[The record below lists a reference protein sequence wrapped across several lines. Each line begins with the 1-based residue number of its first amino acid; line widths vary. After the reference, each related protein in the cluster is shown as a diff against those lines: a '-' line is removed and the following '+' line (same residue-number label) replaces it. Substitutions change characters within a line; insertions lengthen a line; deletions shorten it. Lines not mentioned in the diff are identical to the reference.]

1 MSLAGSGA
9 DSHAARRTWQR
20 VLLLL
25 GLTWALVVVVPD
37 LYRLSAPLATLGF
50 MADNSGLIYQVSA
63 PASTAAGSAV
73 ASALRNNDVIVL
85 SPGAC
90 WHPTSAL
97 CRNYLAV
104 FGGMGG
110 LSYVLPGTVITL
122 TLLPDGGTKPIDVKV
137 TALVKDLGPATKVLL
152 ALDEVAAVVV
162 LWLAFRL
169 AWDAPSRMT
178 IGFFLF
184 AMWFNPGQYFVLYA
198 WLQTHPV
205 LLLVQEVLQAIAQ
218 GAGYAGFLIFALRF
232 PHDRRAHRLRR
243 IEGVAILSGVVL
255 ALLQLASFLNVL
267 GVPTEIITRAA
278 ILCGYAVAI
287 AAFVIVRL
295 RLRYQSPL
303 DYQRMRWVLWG
314 CAIGIPAFIFA
325 DSNEATSIW
334 SRYVW
339 DRGIFGGWQPDESVF
354 ELAFLL
360 SGILAIFISAAVR
373 HRRIVNVTPELRAL
387 AATVLALI
395 LGVIIED
402 RMHEPVT
409 AALTGLHVPETLQ
422 FYLAIVPLVACSAA
436 VHRSSHAV
444 DHLFNRRFYHAVSA
458 LEVAAKAVAQAVDE
472 SSVDAV
478 LVQAP
483 CLALE
488 LASAAVFRE
497 ADSAFR
503 CVASSPEW
511 DANMLDVE
519 FPEQYAIIER
529 LRKGEVVGL
538 PVPLWAGLDVADDA
552 VVPALAVPVIFDDR
566 LYSVAVYGA
575 HRTGAALDRLEVDS
589 LVKFAARAAIAYERL
604 EMRWLRAQLGA

>member
-1 MSLAGSGA
+1 MSLAGSTV
-9 DSHAARRTWQR
+9 DSHVARRAWQR
-20 VLLLL
+20 GLLLL

-37 LYRLSAPLATLGF
+37 FYRLSAPLATLGF
-50 MADNSGLIYQVSA
+50 LADNSGVIYEVNL
-63 PASTAAGSAV
+63 PATAATPGSAV
-73 ASALRNNDVIVL
+73 ASGLRENDRIVL
-85 SPGAC
+85 APGAC
-90 WHPTSAL
+90 WHPTSAR

-110 LSYVLPGTVITL
+110 LTYVLPGTVITL
-122 TLLPDGGTKPIDVKV
+122 SVLPVGETKPIDVTVAARDEDLAPAAKV
-137 TALVKDLGPATKVLL
+137 VL

-169 AWDAPSRMT
+169 AWNAPGRMT

-218 GAGYAGFLIFALRF
+218 GAGYAGFLVFALRF
-232 PHDRRAHRLRR
+232 PHDRRAHRLRGV
-243 IEGVAILSGVVL
+243 EGVAIFSGVVL

-278 ILCGYAVAI
+278 ILGGYAVAI
-287 AAFVIVRL
+287 AAFVVVRL

-325 DSNEATSIW
+325 DSNEATSLW
-334 SRYVW
+334 TRYVW
-339 DRGIFGGWQPDESVF
+339 NREIFGGWQPDESVF

-373 HRRIVNVTPELRAL
+373 HRRIVNVTPELRAV
-387 AATVLALI
+387 AAAVLALV
-395 LGVIIED
+395 LGVVIED
-402 RMHEPVT
+402 RMHEPIT
-409 AALTGLHVPETLQ
+409 AALTMLHVPESVQ
-422 FYLAIVPLVACSAA
+422 FYLAIVPLVICSAA
-436 VHRSSHAV
+436 VHRGSHAM
-444 DHLFNRRFYHAVSA
+444 DHLFNRGFYHAASV
-458 LEVAAKAVAQAVDE
+458 LDVAAATVARAVDE
-472 SSVDAV
+472 LSVDGV
-478 LVQAP
+478 LVHAP
-483 CLALE
+483 CLGLE

-497 ADSAFR
+497 TDSAFL
-503 CVASSPEW
+503 CVVSNPER
-511 DANMLDVE
+511 DAKLLGVD

-538 PVPLWAGLDVADDA
+538 PMPLWAARDADDA
-552 VVPALAVPVIFDDR
+552 MVPALAVPVIFDDR
-566 LYSVAVYGA
+566 LYRVAVYGA
-575 HRTGAALDRLEVDS
+575 HQTGAALDRLEVDL
-589 LVKFAARAAIAYERL
+589 LVKFAARAAIGYERL
-604 EMRWLRAQLGA
+604 EMRRLRARLGA

>member
-1 MSLAGSGA
+1 
-9 DSHAARRTWQR
+9 
-20 VLLLL
+20 
-25 GLTWALVVVVPD
+25 
-37 LYRLSAPLATLGF
+37 
-50 MADNSGLIYQVSA
+50 
-63 PASTAAGSAV
+63 
-73 ASALRNNDVIVL
+73 VL

-110 LSYVLPGTVITL
+110 LTYVLPGTVITL
-122 TLLPDGGTKPIDVKV
+122 TVLPVGTTSPIDVKV
-137 TALVKDLGPATKVLL
+137 AAVVADLGPATKVLL

-205 LLLVQEVLQAIAQ
+205 LLLIQEAFQAIAT
-218 GAGYAGFLIFALRF
+218 GAGYAGFLVFALRF
-232 PHDRRAHRLRR
+232 PHNRRAHRLRH
-243 IEGVAILSGVVL
+243 IERVAILSGVVL

-267 GVPTEIITRAA
+267 GVPTETITRAA
-278 ILCGYAVAI
+278 ILCPYAVAI
-287 AAFVIVRL
+287 AAFVVVRL

-325 DSNEATSIW
+325 DSNEATSMW
-334 SRYVW
+334 TRYVW
-339 DRGIFGGWQPDESVF
+339 NRGIFGGQPDESVF

-360 SGILAIFISAAVR
+360 SGILAIFICAAVR

-402 RMHEPVT
+402 RMHEPIA
-409 AALTGLHVPETLQ
+409 AALTGLHVPETLH

-436 VHRSSHAV
+436 VHRGSHTV

-458 LEVAAKAVAQAVDE
+458 LDVAAKDVAEAADE
-472 SSVDAV
+472 SSVDRV
-478 LVQAP
+478 LVQTP
-483 CLALE
+483 SLALE

-503 CVASSPEW
+503 CVASNPES
-511 DANMLDVE
+511 DAKKLDVE
-519 FPEQYAIIER
+519 FREQYAIIER

-538 PVPLWAGLDVADDA
+538 PVPLWAGLGVADDA
-552 VVPALAVPVIFDDR
+552 LVPALAVPVIFDDR

-575 HRTGAALDRLEVDS
+575 HQTGAALDRLEVDL

-604 EMRWLRAQLGA
+604 EMRRLRAQLGA

>member
-9 DSHAARRTWQR
+9 DSHAARRAWQR
-20 VLLLL
+20 GLLLL
-25 GLTWALVVVVPD
+25 GLAWALVVVVPD
-37 LYRLSAPLATLGF
+37 LYRVSAPLATLGF
-50 MADNSGLIYQVSA
+50 LADNSGLIYQVSA
-63 PASTAAGSAV
+63 PTSTAAAGSPV
-73 ASALRNNDVIVL
+73 APALRKNDVIVL

-110 LSYVLPGTVITL
+110 LTYVLPGTVITL
-122 TLLPDGGTKPIDVKV
+122 TVLPVGTTNPIDVKV
-137 TALVKDLGPATKVLL
+137 AAVVADLGPATKVLL

-205 LLLVQEVLQAIAQ
+205 LLLIQEAFQAIAT
-218 GAGYAGFLIFALRF
+218 GAGYAGFLVFALRF
-232 PHDRRAHRLRR
+232 PHNRRAHRLRH
-243 IEGVAILSGVVL
+243 IERVAIFSGVVL

-267 GVPTEIITRAA
+267 GVPTETITRAA
-278 ILCGYAVAI
+278 ILCPYGVAI
-287 AAFVIVRL
+287 AAFVVVRL

-325 DSNEATSIW
+325 DSNEATSMW
-334 SRYVW
+334 TRYVW
-339 DRGIFGGWQPDESVF
+339 DRGIFGGQPDESVF

-360 SGILAIFISAAVR
+360 SGILAIFICAAVR

-402 RMHEPVT
+402 RMHEPIA
-409 AALTGLHVPETLQ
+409 AALTGLHVPETLH

-436 VHRSSHAV
+436 VHRSSHTV

-458 LEVAAKAVAQAVDE
+458 LDVAAKDIAQAADE
-472 SSVDAV
+472 SSVDRV
-478 LVQAP
+478 LVQTP
-483 CLALE
+483 SLALE

-503 CVASSPEW
+503 CVASNPES
-511 DANMLDVE
+511 DAKKRDVE
-519 FPEQYAIIER
+519 FREQYAIIER

-538 PVPLWAGLDVADDA
+538 SVPLWAGLGVADDA
-552 VVPALAVPVIFDDR
+552 LVPALAVPVIFDDR

-575 HRTGAALDRLEVDS
+575 HQTGAALDRLEVDL

-604 EMRWLRAQLGA
+604 EMRRLRAQLGA